1 MEEGKQYELFSG
13 KKSISSGKIKFN
25 QFPNLREKKLIE
37 ERKKVE
43 EADNILTEELFFG
56 KKP

>member
-25 QFPNLREKKLIE
+25 QFPNLREKIDLYFI
-37 ERKKVE
+37 
-43 EADNILTEELFFG
+43 FFYQFIRRIG
-56 KKP
+56 KME